1 MRQEAY
7 RLGRVGFLFINI
19 LASLVLLGGS
29 AALAQIG
36 QVIATVE
43 TDPVPHRGDAADD
56 PAIWIHPTN
65 PAQSLI
71 IGTDKD
77 GGLEVY
83 DLAGTKLQT
92 IRIST
97 GNVDLRYNFPLGG
110 QKVALV
116 TGFNK
121 SNDGL
126 FAFKVNPQTRRLE
139 NVLPAGRVKVHGGGS
154 AMYHSPV
161 SGKFYLFQSGGGEL
175 VQYELFDNGQGQV
188 AVREVRTAAFG
199 SSGKSEGVVADDAL
213 ARVYVS
219 EETEAIWRLNAE
231 PDAGTAKVQVDKP
244 IARGGH
250 FQPDAEGLA
259 IYYKSEDTGYL
270 IASSQGNSSYT
281 VYERECDNR
290 YLGNFRIVTGSEIDG
305 VSDTDGI
312 EVTNFPLGPTFARGV
327 FVVQDGANTLPDAN
341 QNFKLVPWEAIAS
354 AFSPALAINLTWDP
368 RQVGAQNSGTDAE
381 GKSNIDPSALHPV
394 YLPLVIKGEDAGC

>member
-1 MRQEAY
+1 M
-7 RLGRVGFLFINI
+7 
-19 LASLVLLGGS
+19 SLLGGS
-29 AALAQIG
+29 AALAQSG
-36 QVIATVE
+36 QVTARVE
-43 TDPVPHRGDAADD
+43 TDPVPNRGDAADD

-65 PAQSLI
+65 PSQSLI

-83 DLAGTKLQT
+83 DLAGNKLQV
-92 IRIST
+92 IPIST

-116 TGFNK
+116 TGYNK

-139 NVLPAGRVKVHGGGS
+139 NVLPAGRVKVKGGGT

-175 VQYELFDNGQGQV
+175 AQYELFDNGQGLV
-188 AVREVRTAAFG
+188 AVREVRVVSFG
-199 SSGKSEGVVADDAL
+199 TTGKSEGVVADDGL

-219 EETEAIWRLNAE
+219 EETEAIWRFHAE
-231 PDAGTAKVQVDKP
+231 PNGGTAGVQVDKP
-244 IARGGH
+244 ISEGGH
-250 FQPDAEGLA
+250 FQPDMEGLA
-259 IYYKSEDTGYL
+259 IYHKSDGRGYL
-270 IASSQGNSSYT
+270 IASSQGNNTYT

-312 EVTNFPLGPTFARGV
+312 EVTNVPLGSAFPQGL
-327 FVVQDGANTLPDAN
+327 FVAQDGSNSLPNAN
-341 QNFKLVPWEAIAS
+341 QNFKLVPWEAIAR
-354 AFSPALAINLTWDP
+354 AFSPALAIDVTWNP
-368 RQVGAQNSGTDAE
+368 RQVGTQGRSAEAEDNSVE
-381 GKSNIDPSALHPV
+381 PSAQHSV
-394 YLPLVIKGEDAGC
+394 HLPLVIKGQAGC